1 MNRATVKAKLF
12 NASHHRTRLESNA
25 MSHNP
30 IAWAFVAQ
38 MRAVRFGCDVF
49 CKSFR
54 IENFDAP
61 RDDDRRARALWV
73 GRLSDIAVWRT
84 R

>member
-1 MNRATVKAKLF
+1 MNHAMLKAQLF

-30 IAWAFVAQ
+30 IARAFVAQ
-38 MRAVRFGCDVF
+38 TRAVRFGYDVF
-49 CKSFR
+49 YKSFR

-61 RDDDRRARALWV
+61 RDDGRHARALWV